1 MRVWR
6 FADNGL
12 KPSDGGGE
20 DLGHGQG
27 SAFLR
32 WVGSWADAA
41 GEAAV
46 VEEKLGVHW
55 RLDCTV
61 Y

>member
-27 SAFLR
+27 EAFLR